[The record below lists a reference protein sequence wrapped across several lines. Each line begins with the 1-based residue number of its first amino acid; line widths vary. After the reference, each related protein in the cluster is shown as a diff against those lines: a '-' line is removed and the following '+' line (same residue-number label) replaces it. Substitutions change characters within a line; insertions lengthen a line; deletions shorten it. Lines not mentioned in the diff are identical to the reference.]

1 MLCSHA
7 SRSHVSGL
15 PCDVFPSASLSPP
28 PLPGLTFDGDGGTTR
43 CPDSIRRPTV
53 GVGRLG
59 ACTTPTTVTCYATT
73 TDSDYRCGV
82 PPHVALRVHTHAGG
96 TIPWYTSTDV
106 ARVTTVVAGEPSI
119 HAVNSPGVGW
129 IPGPRW
135 QLLSRLLVTRPG
147 PRRLSGGPQLAAPD
161 AEYSS
166 HTSRD
171 WTSTLQYQRAT
182 VLSSTHVRPADQGLF

>member
-119 HAVNSPGVGW
+119 HAVNSPE
-129 IPGPRW
+129 
-135 QLLSRLLVTRPG
+135 
-147 PRRLSGGPQLAAPD
+147 LAGYRDPD
-161 AEYSS
+161 GNFSVAYSS
-166 HTSRD
+166 RD
-171 WTSTLQYQRAT
+171 QDPDVFLVVPNSLHQMQNIRATLQETGR
-182 VLSSTHVRPADQGLF
+182 LPSSTRGLQFFRRHT